1 MALTRRA
8 RATMAA
14 EHPIKL
20 GGYAERLGLKRKVC
34 ELGGEVIWG
43 QGKGKG
49 GSMKVAGSSSAASP
63 QTPAMPPPGTPNA
76 GTPEMMK
83 LSRRVDEL
91 GGTAYWSG
99 SSSSNQRS

>member
-1 MALTRRA
+1 
-8 RATMAA
+8 MAA

-20 GGYAERLGLKRKVC
+20 GGYAERLRLKRRVC

-49 GSMKVAGSSSAASP
+49 GSMKVAGSSP
-63 QTPAMPPPGTPNA
+63 QTPAMPPPRTPNA

-83 LSRRVDEL
+83 LSRRVYEL
-91 GGTAYWSG
+91 GGTAYWLPVGDHKTG